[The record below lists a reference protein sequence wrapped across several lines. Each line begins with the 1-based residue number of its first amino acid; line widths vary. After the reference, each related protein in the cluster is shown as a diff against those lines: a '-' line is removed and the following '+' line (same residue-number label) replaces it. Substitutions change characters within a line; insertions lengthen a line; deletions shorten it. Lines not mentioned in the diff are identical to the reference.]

1 MAVVKGSVQHE
12 LVIVKRRQG
21 FRFWRFFWLVVLI
34 AGTAAGGYFYGY
46 YDSRTQ
52 VKNLKTERDFLQG
65 SLRKSE
71 QTIDDLTQRVAIL
84 EKGGEV
90 DRRAADDFRETVR
103 QLSDEVA
110 RLEQDVAFYKG
121 IMAPGSGDK
130 GLRVSKI
137 DIVPG
142 DRPDQY
148 TYSVMLTQVVDNSSY
163 IQGQAA
169 VNVVGVRD
177 GEKVVLPLRD
187 LDAEV
192 DGLGIVFRFRY
203 FQEIKGTMTVPAN
216 FIPEQ
221 VQVVL
226 QSQGSN
232 SQRVEETRLWS
243 SEGEA

>member
-12 LVIVKRRQG
+12 LVIVKRAPG
-21 FRFWRFFWLVVLI
+21 FRLWRFFWLLALI

-46 YDSRTQ
+46 YDSRMQ
-52 VKNLKTERDFLQG
+52 VRNLTTERDFLAG

-90 DRRAADDFRETVR
+90 DRRAAEDFRETVR

-137 DIVPG
+137 DILPAE
-142 DRPDQY
+142 RSDQY
-148 TYSVMLTQVVDNSSY
+148 NYSVMLTQVVDNTSY

-169 VNVVGVRD
+169 INIVGVRD
-177 GEKVVLPLRD
+177 GEKVVVPLRD
-187 LDAEV
+187 LDPTIE
-192 DGLGIVFRFRY
+192 GLGVVFRFRY
-203 FQEIKGTMTVPAN
+203 FQEIKGTLTVPAN

-221 VQVVL
+221 MQVVL

-232 SQRVEETRLWS
+232 SQRVEETRLWT

>member
-1 MAVVKGSVQHE
+1 
-12 LVIVKRRQG
+12 
-21 FRFWRFFWLVVLI
+21 
-34 AGTAAGGYFYGY
+34 
-46 YDSRTQ
+46 
-52 VKNLKTERDFLQG
+52 
-65 SLRKSE
+65 
-71 QTIDDLTQRVAIL
+71 
-84 EKGGEV
+84 V